1 MRGGLRGGPGVG
13 MALGLLLSLL
23 WACGE
28 EPAPVGPPRC
38 EPPEELVIERGLKEG
53 FRALLDSDRE
63 AAGAAFDRVLGAEPE
78 HPEARAGLR
87 LLRDAPVR
95 GVDAAAP
102 APLGQL
108 AFAGETFAVP
118 FEVRG
123 DIYRFEER
131 RAQAELAREMNL
143 RGGDAPTPAY
153 FRNRRNAR
161 DEDVTPADMD
171 KLRALIDLIVLHDS
185 LTLTARES
193 YLRLGETGGSTH
205 FTIDFDGAIYQNLD
219 MALEATHSGDAAVDG
234 RSVSIDLVNP
244 VTMSRPPLPEGSGLD
259 RFARPLS
266 EFARVQGEEVQSW
279 GYTDQQLDALGH
291 LVLEVTRVLPSIS
304 LSVPPEALAAR
315 QAVPSGPIGLRGIV
329 GHLHL
334 SRRATD
340 PGPGFDWPAF
350 AARLR

>member
-1 MRGGLRGGPGVG
+1 M
-13 MALGLLLSLL
+13 
-23 WACGE
+23 
-28 EPAPVGPPRC
+28 GPPRC
-38 EPPEELVIERGLKEG
+38 EPPDELVIERGLKEG
-53 FRALLDSDRE
+53 FRALLEHDRD
-63 AAGAAFDRVLGAEPE
+63 GAAAAFERVIRTEGE

-87 LLRDAPVR
+87 LARDAPVR
-95 GVDAAAP
+95 KAEATP
-102 APLGQL
+102 APPLGHLEL
-108 AFAGETFAVP
+108 AGTMFDVP
-118 FEVRG
+118 FAVRG

-131 RAQAELAREMNL
+131 RAQAELAREMHL
-143 RGGDAPTPAY
+143 PGGDAPTPAY
-153 FRNRRNAR
+153 FRDRRNAR
-161 DEDVTPADMD
+161 GEAIPEAELPR
-171 KLRALIDLIVLHDS
+171 LRALVDLIVLHDS

-205 FTIDFDGAIYQNLD
+205 FTIDYDGTIYQNLD
-219 MALEATHSGDAAVDG
+219 LALEATHSGDATVDG

-244 VTMSRPPLPEGSGLD
+244 ATMTRPPLPEGSGLD

-291 LVLEVTRVLPSIS
+291 LVLALTRVLPSIP
-304 LSVPPEALAAR
+304 LSVPPEALAGR
-315 QAVPSGPIGLRGIV
+315 RAVPGGASGLRGIV

-334 SRRATD
+334 SPRATD

>member
-1 MRGGLRGGPGVG
+1 M
-13 MALGLLLSLL
+13 
-23 WACGE
+23 
-28 EPAPVGPPRC
+28 GPPRC

-53 FRALLDSDRE
+53 FRALLENDRD
-63 AAGAAFDRVLGAEPE
+63 AAAAAFERVLGAAAE

-87 LLRDAPVR
+87 LVRDAPAR
-95 GVDAAAP
+95 AAAP
-102 APLGQL
+102 APAPPLGQIAL
-108 AFAGETFAVP
+108 AGEAFDVP
-118 FEVRG
+118 FPVRG
-123 DIYRFEER
+123 DVYRFEER
-131 RAQAELAREMNL
+131 RAQAALARELHL
-143 RGGDAPTPAY
+143 RGGDAPAPAY
-153 FRNRRNAR
+153 FRDRRNAR
-161 DEDVTPADMD
+161 DEEVAPTDLER
-171 KLRALIDLIVLHDS
+171 LRALVDLIVLHDS

-205 FTIDFDGAIYQNLD
+205 FTIDYDGTIYQNLD
-219 MALEATHSGDAAVDG
+219 LALEATHSGDATVDG

-244 VTMSRPPLPEGSGLD
+244 VTMTRPPLPEGSGLD

-279 GYTDQQLDALGH
+279 GYTDQQLDALAH
-291 LVLEVTRVLPSIS
+291 LVLELTRVLPSIP
-304 LSVPPEALAAR
+304 LSVPPEALAGR
-315 QAVPSGPIGLRGIV
+315 QAVPSGPIGLRGVV